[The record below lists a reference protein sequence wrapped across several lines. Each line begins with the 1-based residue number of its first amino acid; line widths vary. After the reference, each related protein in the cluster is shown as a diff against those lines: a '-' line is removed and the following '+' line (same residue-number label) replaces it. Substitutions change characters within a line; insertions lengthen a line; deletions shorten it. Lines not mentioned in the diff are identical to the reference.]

1 MMLIDSLKGW
11 GIFLLMAE
19 PERSLVNRSIPFG
32 LGEALMSNAS
42 YREEVLNVLLA
53 QLLRVSSRHLSNR

>member
-1 MMLIDSLKGW
+1 
-11 GIFLLMAE
+11 MAE